1 MTHPEDGDN
10 GTTEKP
16 HTRRPTGMK
25 GFTIIW
31 FGQLVSLLG
40 TGMTQ
45 FALTIWAWQ
54 ATGEAT
60 TLALVALFT
69 AVPQILTS
77 PLAGA
82 IVDRWDRKHVMMLSD
97 LAAGI
102 STAAILL
109 LHTSGH
115 LQVWHLYVTAAF
127 TGAFQA
133 FQFPAY
139 SAAVSTMLPKEQY
152 GRASGMISLADAA
165 SGIVAPIAAGIALT
179 LVGIGGIMA
188 FDILTFV
195 VAIASLLVIH
205 IPRPEATGEDAAGSG
220 SLWEDSMFGF
230 KYIFARPSLVGL
242 LSVFLALNFIL
253 SFSFT
258 LFTPMILAR
267 TGDNTLILGSVQS
280 AFGVGGIIGGI
291 LMSAWGGPKRK
302 IHAVLLGS
310 IIVSLGTCF
319 FGIGRS
325 LPVWAAAAFAL
336 MILLP
341 ILNGS
346 SQAIWQSKIPP
357 QIQGRVF
364 ATRSLMA
371 RIAQPI
377 SLAVTGP
384 LADWIFEPAM
394 MPGGS
399 LAPAFS
405 WLVGT
410 GPGAGM
416 ALIFVFMGLLGTLPG
431 LLGYTF
437 DAVRNVEDIIPD
449 HDAVSPGAEED
460 KPVPEE

>member
-1 MTHPEDGDN
+1 MVDPEDGDN
-10 GTTEKP
+10 GTAEEP
-16 HTRRPTGMK
+16 HNRHPTGMR

-31 FGQLVSLLG
+31 FGQLISLLG

-60 TLALVALFT
+60 ALALVALFT

-82 IVDRWDRKHVMMLSD
+82 IVDRYDRKHVMMLSD

-102 STAAILL
+102 STATVFL
-109 LHTSGH
+109 LHTSGQ

-127 TGAFQA
+127 TGAFSA

-152 GRASGMISLADAA
+152 GRASGMISLAEAA
-165 SGIVAPIAAGIALT
+165 SGIIAPIAAGIALNV
-179 LVGIGGIMA
+179 VGIDGIMV
-188 FDILTFV
+188 FDVLTFV
-195 VAIASLLVIH
+195 VAICTLLIIH
-205 IPRPEATGEDAAGSG
+205 IPRPIVTGEDAAGKR
-220 SLWEDSMFGF
+220 SLWEDSIFGF
-230 KYIFARPSLVGL
+230 RYIFARPSLVGL

-253 SFSFT
+253 GFSFT
-258 LFTPMILAR
+258 LFAPMILAR
-267 TGDNTLILGSVQS
+267 TGDNTLVLGSVQS
-280 AFGVGGIIGGI
+280 AFGVGGILGSL

-302 IHAVLLGS
+302 VHGILLGS
-310 IIVSLGTCF
+310 IVVSLGTCL
-319 FGIGRS
+319 FGIGRD
-325 LPVWAAAAFAL
+325 LPVWAATAFAL

-357 QIQGRVF
+357 HIQGRVF
-364 ATRSLMA
+364 ATRGLLA
-371 RIAQPI
+371 RVAQPI
-377 SLAVTGP
+377 SLAITGP
-384 LADWIFEPAM
+384 LADWVFEPAM

-399 LAPAFS
+399 LTPMFG

-416 ALIFVFMGLLGTLPG
+416 ALVFIIMGLIGTLPG
-431 LLGYTF
+431 LMGYSF
-437 DAVRNVEDIIPD
+437 NAVRNIEDIIPD
-449 HDAVSPGAEED
+449 HDALSSTAGTDASDPKE
-460 KPVPEE
+460 

>member
-1 MTHPEDGDN
+1 
-10 GTTEKP
+10 
-16 HTRRPTGMK
+16 MK
-25 GFTIIW
+25 AFTIIW

-60 TLALVALFT
+60 ALALVALFAT
-69 AVPQILTS
+69 VPQIITS

-82 IVDRWDRKHVMMLSD
+82 IVDRWNRKHVMILSD
-97 LAAGI
+97 LAAGL

-115 LQVWHLYVTAAF
+115 LQVWHLYVSAAF

-152 GRASGMISLADAA
+152 GRASGMISLAEAA

-179 LVGIGGIMA
+179 MVGIGGIMT
-188 FDILTFV
+188 FDVITFLF
-195 VAIASLLVIH
+195 AIASLLAIN
-205 IPRPEATGEDAAGSG
+205 IPRPEATGEDAAGRK
-220 SLWEDSMFGF
+220 SLWEDSIFGF

-258 LFTPMILAR
+258 LFAPMILAR
-267 TGDNTLILGSVQS
+267 TGDNTLALGTVQS
-280 AFGVGGIIGGI
+280 AFGVGGIIGGL

-302 IHAVLLGS
+302 IHGILLGS
-310 IIVSLGTCF
+310 MIVSLMTSV
-319 FGIGRS
+319 FGMGRS
-325 LPVWAAAAFAL
+325 PLVWAGVSFAI

-341 ILNGS
+341 VLNGS
-346 SQAIWQSKIPP
+346 SQAIWQAKIPP
-357 QIQGRVF
+357 HIQGRVF
-364 ATRSLMA
+364 ATRALLA
-371 RIAQPI
+371 RVASPI
-377 SLAVTGP
+377 SLAITGP

-399 LAPAFS
+399 LASTFG

-410 GPGAGM
+410 GPGSGM
-416 ALIFVFMGLLGTLPG
+416 ALVFVIVGLIGTLPG
-431 LLGYTF
+431 LMGYSIK
-437 DAVRNVEDIIPD
+437 AVRNIEDIIPD
-449 HDAVSPGAEED
+449 HDADSSVAAED
-460 KPVPEE
+460 APVPEE

>member
-1 MTHPEDGDN
+1 MVNDAASSMQPVASI
-10 GTTEKP
+10 
-16 HTRRPTGMK
+16 RPTGMK

-31 FGQLVSLLG
+31 FGQLISLLG

-60 TLALVALFT
+60 ALALVALFT

-82 IVDRWDRKHVMMLSD
+82 IVDRYDRKHIMMLSD

-102 STAAILL
+102 ATAAVLL
-109 LHTSGH
+109 LHTTGL

-139 SAAVSTMLPKEQY
+139 SSSVSTMLPKEQY
-152 GRASGMISLADAA
+152 GRASGMISLAEAA
-165 SGIVAPIAAGIALT
+165 SGIVAPIAAGIALNI
-179 LVGIGGIMA
+179 VGIGGIMT
-188 FDILTFV
+188 FDILTFI
-195 VAIASLLVIH
+195 VAIASLLIIH
-205 IPRPEATGEDAAGSG
+205 IPRPEVTGEDAAGRR
-220 SLWEDSMFGF
+220 SLWEDSLFGF
-230 KYIFARPSLVGL
+230 KYIFASPSLVGL
-242 LSVFLALNFIL
+242 LSVFLSLNFIL
-253 SFSFT
+253 GFSFT
-258 LFTPMILAR
+258 LFAPMVLAR
-267 TGDNTLILGSVQS
+267 TGDNTLLLGSVQS
-280 AFGVGGIIGGI
+280 AFGVGGVIGGL

-302 IHAVLLGS
+302 IHGILMGS
-310 IIVSLGTCF
+310 IVISLGTCL
-319 FGIGRS
+319 FGIGRG
-325 LPVWAAAAFAL
+325 LPVWAVTAFTL

-357 QIQGRVF
+357 HIQGRVF
-364 ATRSLMA
+364 ATRGLLA

-384 LADWIFEPAM
+384 LADWVFEPAM

-399 LAPAFS
+399 LASAFG

-416 ALIFVFMGLLGTLPG
+416 ALVFVVMGLLGILPG
-431 LLGYTF
+431 LVGYAF
-437 DAVRNVEDIIPD
+437 ESVRNIEDIIPD
-449 HDAVSPGAEED
+449 HDAILTDVAEHNHD
-460 KPVPEE
+460 LEE

>member
-1 MTHPEDGDN
+1 M
-10 GTTEKP
+10 
-16 HTRRPTGMK
+16 R

-45 FALTIWAWQ
+45 FAITIWAWQ
-54 ATGEAT
+54 TSGEVTA
-60 TLALVALFT
+60 LALVALFAT
-69 AVPQILTS
+69 VPQIITS

-82 IVDRWDRKHVMMLSD
+82 IVDRWDRKHVMILSD
-97 LAAGI
+97 LAAGV
-102 STAAILL
+102 STTAVLL
-109 LHTSGH
+109 LYTSGS

-127 TGAFQA
+127 TGAFSA

-139 SAAVSTMLPKEQY
+139 SAAVSTMLHKEQY
-152 GRASGMISLADAA
+152 GRASGMISLAEAA
-165 SGIVAPIAAGIALT
+165 SGIVAPLAAGIALT

-195 VAIASLLVIH
+195 VAIGTLLAIH
-205 IPRPEATGEDAAGSG
+205 IPRPEASGGDAAGRG

-230 KYIFARPSLVGL
+230 KYIFARPSFVGL

-258 LFTPMILAR
+258 LFAPMILAR

-280 AFGVGGIIGGI
+280 AFGVGGILGGI

-302 IHAVLLGS
+302 IHGILLGS
-310 IIVSLGTCF
+310 IVASLGTCF
-319 FGIGRS
+319 FGIGRG
-325 LPVWAAAAFAL
+325 PWIWAAVSFSL

-341 ILNGS
+341 VLNGS
-346 SQAIWQSKIPP
+346 SQAIWQAKIPP
-357 QIQGRVF
+357 NIQGRVF
-364 ATRSLMA
+364 ATRALLA
-371 RIAQPI
+371 RIASPI
-377 SLAVTGP
+377 SLAITGP

-399 LAPAFS
+399 LAPAFG

-416 ALIFVFMGLLGTLPG
+416 ALVFVIMGLLGILPG
-431 LLGYTF
+431 LIGYTF
-437 DAVRNVEDIIPD
+437 DAVRNIEDIIPD
-449 HDAVSPGAEED
+449 HDADAPTTHA
-460 KPVPEE
+460 